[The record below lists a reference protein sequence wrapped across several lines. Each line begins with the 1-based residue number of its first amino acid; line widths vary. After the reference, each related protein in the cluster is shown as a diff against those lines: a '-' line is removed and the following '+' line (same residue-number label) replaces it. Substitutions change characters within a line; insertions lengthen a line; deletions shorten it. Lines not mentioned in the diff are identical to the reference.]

1 MPLDQEQINEKEMS
15 FLEHL
20 EELRWH
26 VIRSLAAVLILTIGA
41 FIVAPWIFEHI
52 IFAPARVTFPTFVW
66 LCNLGQALG
75 SGDALCIDDIPFK
88 VQSRY
93 MTGQFSMHIVSSFV
107 IGIIV
112 SFPYIT
118 WELWRFIKPGLYPR
132 EKQSSRGAVAAISFL
147 FLLGVAFGYFIMSPV
162 MISFLANYQISD
174 MIVNEF
180 DITSYV
186 GTIVGVVFGSGVLF
200 QLPVVMFFLTKVG
213 IVTPGFLRQYRKH
226 AIVIILIIGAIVTPT
241 ADPLSQS
248 LISVPLYL
256 LYEISILIS
265 ASVLRRK
272 EREDAEEERREREEE
287 EKRRAEEQNAEEQNT
302 EERDES

>member
-1 MPLDQEQINEKEMS
+1 MPLDQEPIQEKEMS

-26 VIRSLAAVLILTIGA
+26 VVRSLAAVLIFTIGA
-41 FIVAPWIFEHI
+41 FIAAPWIFQNI
-52 IFAPARVTFPTFVW
+52 IFAPARVDFPTFVW
-66 LCNLGQALG
+66 LCDLGHFFG
-75 SGDALCIDDIPFK
+75 SGDALCVKEIPFK
-88 VQSRY
+88 VQSRF
-93 MTGQFSMHIVSSFV
+93 MTGQFSMHIVASFV
-107 IGIIV
+107 IGIV
-112 SFPYIT
+112 VAFPYVT

-132 EKQSSRGAVAAISFL
+132 EKKSSRGAVAAISFL
-147 FLLGVAFGYFIMSPV
+147 FLLGVLFGYYIMSPV

-213 IVTPGFLRQYRKH
+213 IVSPAFLRQYRKH

-248 LISVPLYL
+248 LISIPLYL

-265 ASVLRRK
+265 AAVIRQK
-272 EREDAEEERREREEE
+272 EKDEAEELL
-287 EKRRAEEQNAEEQNT
+287 N
-302 EERDES
+302 ESKGLEP

>member
-1 MPLDQEQINEKEMS
+1 MS

-26 VIRSLAAVLILTIGA
+26 VIRSMAAILVLTIGA
-41 FIVAPWIFEHI
+41 FIVAPWIFQHI
-52 IFAPARVTFPTFVW
+52 IFAPARVDFPTFVW
-66 LCNLGQALG
+66 LCNLGHLFG
-75 SGDALCIDDIPFK
+75 SGDALCVQEIPLK
-88 VQSRY
+88 IQSRY

-107 IGIIV
+107 IGLIV
-112 SFPYIT
+112 AFPYVT

-132 EKQSSRGAVAAISFL
+132 EKKSSRGAVAAISFL
-147 FLLGVAFGYFIMSPV
+147 FLLGVAFGYYIMSPV

-200 QLPVVMFFLTKVG
+200 QLPIVIFFLTKAG
-213 IVTPGFLRQYRKH
+213 IVTPSYLRRYRKH

-248 LISVPLYL
+248 LISIPLYL

-265 ASVLRRK
+265 AGVVRQK
-272 EREDAEEERREREEE
+272 EREDAEDAL
-287 EKRRAEEQNAEEQNT
+287 KEQEDALTKQ
-302 EERDES
+302 DEP

>member
-1 MPLDQEQINEKEMS
+1 MPLDQEPIQEKEMS

-26 VIRSLAAVLILTIGA
+26 VVRSMGAILIFTIAA
-41 FIVAPWIFEHI
+41 FITAPWIFHNI
-52 IFAPARVTFPTFVW
+52 IFAPARVDFPTFVW
-66 LCNLGQALG
+66 LCNIGQFFG
-75 SGDALCIDDIPFK
+75 SVDALCVEEIPLK
-88 VQSRY
+88 IQSRF

-112 SFPYIT
+112 AFPYIT
-118 WELWRFIKPGLYPR
+118 WELWRFIRPGLYPR
-132 EKQSSRGAVAAISFL
+132 EKSSSRGAVASISFL
-147 FLLGVAFGYFIMSPV
+147 FITGVLFGYYIMSPI

-186 GTIVGVVFGSGVLF
+186 GTIVGVVFGSGLLF
-200 QLPVVMFFLTKVG
+200 QLPVVIFFLTKIG
-213 IVTPGFLRQYRKH
+213 IVTPAYLRKYRKH

-265 ASVLRRK
+265 SGVMRRK
-272 EREDAEEERREREEE
+272 AKEEAEDLLREQQERSRTQDKTDL
-287 EKRRAEEQNAEEQNT
+287 EKRDNDYDA
-302 EERDES
+302 

>member
-1 MPLDQEQINEKEMS
+1 MPLDQEPVQEKEMS

-26 VIRSLAAVLILTIGA
+26 VVRSIFAVLIFTIGA
-41 FIVAPWIFEHI
+41 FIVAPWIFQNI
-52 IFAPARVTFPTFVW
+52 IFAPARVDFPTFVW
-66 LCNLGQALG
+66 MCNLGEFFG
-75 SGDALCIDDIPFK
+75 MGDALCVKDIPFK
-88 VQSRY
+88 VQSRF

-112 SFPYIT
+112 AFPYIT

-132 EKQSSRGAVAAISFL
+132 EKNSSRGAVASISFL
-147 FLLGVAFGYFIMSPV
+147 FILGVLFGYYVMSPV

-213 IVTPGFLRQYRKH
+213 IVTPRFLRQYRKH
-226 AIVIILIIGAIVTPT
+226 AIVLILIVGAIVTPT

-248 LISVPLYL
+248 LISIPLYL

-265 ASVLRRK
+265 AAVVRQQQKADEEDLIK
-272 EREDAEEERREREEE
+272 E
-287 EKRRAEEQNAEEQNT
+287 Q
-302 EERDES
+302 ESSNQDD